1 MTIIRRPFGED
12 ALFVCVD
19 LMIRNESTERPSTVA
34 PRISRSKNLVLQTE
48 GQRRRGHDRERQ
60 IMPCGGGI
68 QTLQQS
74 RGIDGRSKDRA
85 QACAP
90 FTHVLPIHVAAG
102 LG

>member
-48 GQRRRGHDRERQ
+48 GQRRRGHDRERR
-60 IMPCGGGI
+60 IMPVWGG
-68 QTLQQS
+68 